1 MNRLSTLAL
10 VSSFALLGACN
21 FTDNGNG
28 SSTISIDQNK
38 IDQGADVLA
47 NEATKAGDEAA
58 NAIQNAGPA
67 IEKSASDIKERAGRV
82 ADKVDN
88 VDVNVDLNTADNK
101 PAPKAK

>member
-1 MNRLSTLAL
+1 MALAAGECQGGVIAENL
-10 VSSFALLGACN
+10 YTDHRQRFARRQAAHRRHAGA
-21 FTDNGNG
+21 
-28 SSTISIDQNK
+28 
-38 IDQGADVLA
+38 GADRAV
-47 NEATKAGDEAA
+47 EAVDVEVDEAA